1 MILKLKLYRPKPS
14 IRLNPDAY
22 VPVELPK
29 LPPPPPKPPDPPP
42 LVLDP
47 SGQPDDAYLKQVL
60 TPWLPKKPV
69 PAKLR
74 PLRPPTVAPY
84 DPETRRR
91 PDSKIGKA
99 LAYVDAGKGNYREA
113 AAHVGLYPAAVY
125 NALKRRAAQ
134 EEAICPHCG
143 HIPGTKPHRFVP
155 SAQAPP
161 RPRR

>member
-29 LPPPPPKPPDPPP
+29 LPPPTPPALPP

-47 SGQPDDAYLKQVL
+47 SGQPDDAYLTQAL
-60 TPWLPKKPV
+60 SPWLPKKRVPV
-69 PAKLR
+69 ALR
-74 PLRPPTVAPY
+74 PLRPRA
-84 DPETRRR
+84 DPGPVDVKTGRH
-91 PDSKIGKA
+91 PKSKIARA
-99 LAYVDAGKGNYREA
+99 LAYVDAEKGNYREA
-113 AAHVGLYPAAVY
+113 AAHVGLYPASVY

-134 EEAICPHCG
+134 EAASCPHCG
-143 HIPGTKPHRFVP
+143 HIPGTRVHRFVP